1 MKMQA
6 RISLKKL
13 ALALS
18 AFAFLNCGAAPNV
31 AGLPDDTDPDKL
43 LAQGNG
49 AVKSTIIL
57 GKVGALRKGAT
68 INLKKLYVMAVS
80 SASPADTV
88 IDSATVSGNDAATV
102 TRTLT
107 LKPLRNWVVSAKTVD
122 QKDSVIH
129 SGVSPSFYVKPAD
142 TAAVSLNL
150 ASRFAMY
157 QANFNT
163 LPDSIHSTQPGT
175 GKDKLNLNRMVLK
188 IDGQVRSDSV
198 LVAGYFAG
206 GQNVGIY
213 FDYITPGAHTVTLE
227 AYGVL
232 HGYSGILY
240 TGSTTFTVAP
250 GVDDTRAVTLN
261 WVGPTTG
268 TGKLTVNLGK
278 VGKVIVNGGI
288 SGAIL

>member
-1 MKMQA
+1 MDAQP

-13 ALALS
+13 ALAFA
-18 AFAFLNCGAAPNV
+18 AFAFVNCVVAPNV
-31 AGLPDDTDPDKL
+31 AGVQDGDLDKAL
-43 LAQGNG
+43 EKGNG

-57 GKVGALRKGAT
+57 GKVGALRKGAAVS
-68 INLKKLYVMAVS
+68 LKKLYVMAVS
-80 SASPADTV
+80 SAAPADTV
-88 IDSATVSGNDAATV
+88 IDSAAISGNDAATV

-107 LKPLRNWVVSAKTVD
+107 LKPLRNWVVSARTLD

-129 SGVSPSFYVKPAD
+129 SGASSSFFVKPAD
-142 TAAVSLNL
+142 TAAVSLNFS
-150 ASRFAMY
+150 SRFAMY

-163 LPDSIHSTQPGT
+163 LPDSIHSTQAGT
-175 GKDKLNLNRMVLK
+175 GKDKLYLNRMVLK
-188 IDGQVRSDSV
+188 IDGQARSDSV
-198 LVAGYFAG
+198 LVGGYFAG

-213 FDYITPGAHTVTLE
+213 FDYITPGAHTVNLE
-227 AYGVL
+227 AHGVL
-232 HGYSGILY
+232 HGYTGILY
-240 TGSTTFTVAP
+240 TGSTTFSVAP
-250 GVDDTRAVTLN
+250 GVDDTRAVTLD